1 MSWLIFLIGT
11 AGFIGLGVWYF
22 LATPAEKIVGQLR
35 LILPSFLAL
44 AGAVFVFTGR
54 IAVGAPLLIFAY
66 TLYSRMRGVVHASG
80 GANRRSTVRS
90 ALLEM
95 ELDHASGEMNG
106 LVLQG
111 NFEGRDLNGMTDTE
125 VLDFAVEASGDRESL
140 QLLEAYLD
148 RRMPTWRDDAQT
160 DTGAGQATSAQPG
173 AMTEQE
179 AYEILGLEPTAGTA
193 DIRKAHRRLMQS
205 VHPDVGGSAFLAQR
219 INEAKDFLLTLHKN
233 RS

>member
-1 MSWLIFLIGT
+1 MNWLIFLAGL
-11 AGFIGLGVWYF
+11 AGFLGLGVWYF
-22 LATPAEKIVGQLR
+22 LVTPAEKIVGHLK
-35 LILPSFLAL
+35 ILLPAAL
-44 AGAVFVFTGR
+44 GLVGAAFVFTGR
-54 IAVGAPLLIFAY
+54 IAFGAPLLIFAY
-66 TLYSRMRGVVHASG
+66 TLYSRMRGVIRG
-80 GANRRSTVRS
+80 GGGSRQRSTVRS

-95 ELDHASGEMNG
+95 ELDHGSGELNG

-111 NFEGRDLNGMTDTE
+111 KFEGRDLNSLSDPE
-125 VLDFAVEASGDRESL
+125 VLEFAADAAGDNESL

-148 RRMPTWRDDAQT
+148 RRMPTWRDDAQAYAG
-160 DTGAGQATSAQPG
+160 TGHAAAAEPG

-179 AYEILGLEPTAGTA
+179 AYEILGLEPSAGVA

>member
-1 MSWLIFLIGT
+1 MNWLISLVAI
-11 AGFIGLGVWYF
+11 AGFVGLGIWYF
-22 LATPAEKIVGQLR
+22 VATPAEKIAGQLR
-35 LILPSFLAL
+35 FALPAL
-44 AGAVFVFTGR
+44 VALVGSVFIITGR
-54 IAVGAPLLIFAY
+54 IAFGAPLLIFAY
-66 TLYSRMRGVVHASG
+66 TLYSRLRGVIRAPG
-80 GANRRSTVRS
+80 GGGRRSTVRS

-95 ELDHASGEMNG
+95 ELDHATGEMNG
-106 LVLQG
+106 LILQG
-111 NFEGRDLNGMTDTE
+111 EYEGKELNSLSDSE
-125 VLDFAVEASGDRESL
+125 VMAFATEASGDLESL

-148 RRMPTWRDDAQT
+148 RRMPTWRDDVQT
-160 DTGAGQATSAQPG
+160 HTGTRHATSAEPG

-179 AYEILGLEPTAGTA
+179 AYEILGLEPSAGTA

>member
-1 MSWLIFLIGT
+1 MNWLIFLVGL
-11 AGFIGLGVWYF
+11 ASFLGLGVWYF
-22 LATPAEKIVGQLR
+22 LTTSPEKIASNLR
-35 LILPSFLAL
+35 LILP
-44 AGAVFVFTGR
+44 AVFAVFGIAFIVAGR
-54 IAVGAPLLIFAY
+54 IAIGAPLLVFAY
-66 TLYSRMRGVVHASG
+66 TLFSRMRGVSYSG
-80 GANRRSTVRS
+80 GGPARRSTVRS

-95 ELDHASGEMNG
+95 ELDHTTGEMNG
-106 LVLQG
+106 LILQG
-111 NFEGRDLNGMTDTE
+111 DFEGKDLDSLTDAE
-125 VLDFAVEASGDRESL
+125 LMEFAQEASGDLESL

-148 RRMPTWRDDAQT
+148 RRMPTWRDDANT
-160 DTGAGQATSAQPG
+160 DTGSRHAAPAQSG

-179 AYEILGLEPTAGTA
+179 AYEILGLEFSASVA